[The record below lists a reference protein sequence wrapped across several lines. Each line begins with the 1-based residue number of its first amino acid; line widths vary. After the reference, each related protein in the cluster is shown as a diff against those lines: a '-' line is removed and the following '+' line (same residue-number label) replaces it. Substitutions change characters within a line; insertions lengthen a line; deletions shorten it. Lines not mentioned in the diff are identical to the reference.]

1 MIIKQ
6 TLISGSSRHSGF
18 CQGFSRNFFF
28 SEFCVNI
35 GPCVCCS
42 HPIYLISR
50 GGNKNTCVNG
60 GWSQTEWV
68 SNLRYVLICLPTVQ
82 RHLEQSCPVSELP
95 TVAYYSPVLQHYPQ
109 LPSVAYYS
117 PVLQQ
122 LPTIPT
128 IPSCIV
134 YHGHRCIT
142 RYSSIWNT
150 HFHRKK
156 NKTLPC
162 NKRTIHDS
170 TCNVTM

>member
-1 MIIKQ
+1 MIIKR

-95 TVAYYSPVLQHYPQ
+95 TVAYYSPVLQ
-109 LPSVAYYS
+109 
-117 PVLQQ
+117 Q
-122 LPTIPT
+122 LPTIDHYT
-128 IPSCIV
+128 LMYC
-134 YHGHRCIT
+134 HRCIT
-142 RYSSIWNT
+142 QYSSIWNT

-156 NKTLPC
+156 TRPY
-162 NKRTIHDS
+162 H
-170 TCNVTM
+170 VTRGQFMILHVM